1 MFAVI
6 SIPDFYLQAV
16 LRHEPE
22 LRGLPAA
29 LVDDDSPKSP
39 VVQVTAA
46 AKRFGVTPGIT
57 STQAKAR
64 CQRMAFRIRSP
75 AQEQS
80 AQEILLECAYAFA
93 AYIESTA
100 PGICT
105 LDLRGLSVLQAA
117 DLRAGLD
124 SWGQQ
129 LLGRLEEFNLAVR
142 IGIASAPGLAWQ
154 ATCGEKR
161 ILYVDDAKAF
171 WNELEIAHLC
181 ISSEL
186 NEVLRKWGISTVSAF
201 LALGKDKIG
210 DRLGAEGIQ
219 LFEVA
224 RADKV
229 RPLKLT
235 APRQV
240 YAEYFE
246 FEHPVETLEPLLFI
260 VRRFLDQLTRRVA
273 LAAMVI
279 QDLALSL
286 KLESGDSHDRTLK
299 IPAPTREVDV
309 LFRIVHNF
317 LETVRTQS
325 PIIALSL
332 RAQPCPAETQQFQL
346 FESAVR
352 DPNRFYET
360 LGRLGAL
367 LGNERLGTPVLR
379 DSFKPDDFTIEPI
392 TAQLPASQR
401 AAKSAP
407 GTIQR
412 GLVLRRFRPPLLT
425 TVKLHDGQPASI
437 RNARFNVSIVRSA
450 GPFRSSGQWWEN
462 LWAREEW
469 DVETREGDLLRLV
482 RENHQWWLDGA
493 YD

>member
-1 MFAVI
+1 MFAAI

-16 LRHEPE
+16 LRHEPV
-22 LRGLPAA
+22 LRGLPVA
-29 LVDDDSPKSP
+29 LVDDDSAKSP
-39 VVQVTAA
+39 VVQVTGA
-46 AKRFGVTPGIT
+46 AKRFGVAPGIT

-64 CQRMAFRIRSP
+64 CQTMAFRLRSS

-93 AYIESTA
+93 AYIESTG
-100 PGICT
+100 PGLCT
-105 LDLRGLSVLQAA
+105 LDLRGLPILKTPDLPAA
-117 DLRAGLD
+117 LD
-124 SWGQQ
+124 SWGRQ
-129 LLGRLEEFNLAVR
+129 LLGRLEEFNLAAR

-161 ILYVDDAKAF
+161 IQYVHYPTAF
-171 WNELEIAHLC
+171 WNELEIGRLC
-181 ISSEL
+181 SSSEL
-186 NEVLRKWGISTVSAF
+186 NEVLRKWGIATVSAF
-201 LALGKDKIG
+201 LALGKEKIAE
-210 DRLGAEGIQ
+210 RLGAEGIQ
-219 LFEVA
+219 LFETA
-224 RADKV
+224 RADKI

-235 APRQV
+235 TPKQV
-240 YAEYFE
+240 YEESFE
-246 FEHPVETLEPLLFI
+246 FEHHIETLEPPLFI

-299 IPAPTREVDV
+299 IPAPTRDVDV

-317 LETVRTQS
+317 LETVRTPS
-325 PIIALSL
+325 PVLALSL
-332 RAQPCPAETQQFQL
+332 RARPCPAETQQFQL

-360 LGRLGAL
+360 IGRLGAL
-367 LGNERLGTPVLR
+367 LGNERLGKPVLR
-379 DSFKPDDFTIEPI
+379 DSFKPDDFSVEPI
-392 TAQLPASQR
+392 TAQAPSNAR
-401 AAKSAP
+401 TKSGA

-412 GLVLRRFRPPLLT
+412 GLILRRFRPPLMT
-425 TVKLHDGQPASI
+425 AVKLRDGQPALI
-437 RNARFNVSIVRSA
+437 RNGRFNVSIARSA

-469 DVETREGDLLRLV
+469 DVETSEGDLLRLV